1 MRNFQRCTR
10 RAVEPHG
17 AGGVTVGSLETRGPP
32 SDNMADQ
39 TSLRFIGF
47 AFGAV
52 TAAVTFMAA
61 IAIMNVERGNPS
73 SPTVVLATST
83 G

>member
-1 MRNFQRCTR
+1 
-10 RAVEPHG
+10 
-17 AGGVTVGSLETRGPP
+17 
-32 SDNMADQ
+32 MADQ
-39 TSLRFIGF
+39 TSLRFIGL

-61 IAIMNVERGNPS
+61 IAIMNAERSNPP
-73 SPTVVLATST
+73 SPTAVLATST

>member
-1 MRNFQRCTR
+1 
-10 RAVEPHG
+10 
-17 AGGVTVGSLETRGPP
+17 
-32 SDNMADQ
+32 MADQ

-52 TAAVTFMAA
+52 TAVVTLVAA
-61 IAIMNVERGNPS
+61 ISVISVERGIPEQ
-73 SPTVVLATST
+73 PRATLATST

>member
-1 MRNFQRCTR
+1 MRNFQRRT
-10 RAVEPHG
+10 PSP
-17 AGGVTVGSLETRGPP
+17 GGTAQGGWRYCGSLETRGPP

-61 IAIMNVERGNPS
+61 IAILNVQRGNPP
-73 SPTVVLATST
+73 SPTAVLATST

>member
-1 MRNFQRCTR
+1 VAAYKTR
-10 RAVEPHG
+10 E
-17 AGGVTVGSLETRGPP
+17 PP
-32 SDNMADQ
+32 SDNMPDQ
-39 TSLRFIGF
+39 TSLRFIGL

-61 IAIMNVERGNPS
+61 IAVMNVERVNPP
-73 SPTVVLATST
+73 SPTAVLATST